1 VKDFFYALFTTD
13 IQLLAKVIY
22 KFINEEHFMD
32 NKSIN
37 QKSSIPPYI
46 GIAAVWFGTHVG
58 PGIASGKQVVSYY
71 AEYGKLGM
79 FTPLI
84 AMAILGW
91 AIYYA
96 LEYSRVNN
104 ISNFKTFTNKFFH
117 PYEKLFSTFFEICFL
132 VTCLLAPG
140 LCIATSAQL
149 LNQFFGLNIWIGTI
163 IMVLLSVI
171 LVIYGVALVKAASTG
186 LTIGILTILAIIV
199 SLGISKGSGDIALNW
214 NNSTFSDFGILAA
227 IWSAISYAG
236 FQSTGIIGNC
246 ISVSEG
252 LTSKKDSAKT
262 AVLGVS
268 LNVLMLAAIVVVNY
282 GFQPESINSLLPNFY
297 IVQQIGIPALETV
310 YVLFVVMASL
320 STIITFAFSLVVRF
334 KNKPVFVNNI
344 RSERSISLIIVLI
357 MLTLDVIVSTFGIA
371 QIINI
376 GYRYLGYFSIFV
388 VMFPFIVVGIKKNKK
403 INKAI

>member
-1 VKDFFYALFTTD
+1 MEKKLG
-13 IQLLAKVIY
+13 
-22 KFINEEHFMD
+22 
-32 NKSIN
+32 S

-58 PGIASGKQVVSYY
+58 PGIASGKQVISYY
-71 AEYGKLGM
+71 GAYGKIGM

-84 AMAILGW
+84 AMALLAW

-96 LEYSRVNN
+96 LEYSRINN
-104 ISNFKTFTNKFFH
+104 INNFKTFTNKFFH

-149 LNQFFGLNIWIGTI
+149 LNQFFGLNVWIGTI
-163 IMVLLSVI
+163 LMVILSVV
-171 LVIYGVALVKAASTG
+171 LVIYGAAMVKAASTG
-186 LTIGILTILAIIV
+186 LTVGILTVLAIIV
-199 SLGISKGSGDIALNW
+199 SLGISKGSGNIALNW
-214 NNSTFSDFGILAA
+214 SNSSFSDFGILAA
-227 IWSAISYAG
+227 LWSAISYAG

-246 ISVSEG
+246 ISVSDG

-262 AVLGVS
+262 ALLGMFLNALMLGV
-268 LNVLMLAAIVVVNY
+268 IVVVNY
-282 GFQPESINSLLPNFY
+282 GFQPESLVNLLPNFY

-310 YVLFVVMASL
+310 YVLFVIMASL

-334 KNKPVFVNNI
+334 KNKPIFVNNI
-344 RSERSISLIIVLI
+344 KSERTISLVIVLI

-376 GYRYLGYFSIFV
+376 GYKYLGYFSIFV
-388 VMFPFIVVGIKKNKK
+388 VMFPFILVGIRKNK